1 MHHAT
6 ATRNDLAHH
15 LNESTMS
22 SLVPDITPRI
32 AVLVPCYNEA
42 LTVMD
47 VIDGFRAALPNA
59 EIYVFDNNSSDGTAD
74 VARKAGAIVRTET
87 RQGKGNVVNR
97 MFSDVE
103 ADIYIMVDGDATYDA
118 KVVGRLIDEVR
129 AGPYDM
135 VNVARLAESSSAYR
149 SGHAM
154 GNKLMTGLVQLIFGT
169 ATTDMLS
176 GYKAFS
182 RRYVN
187 AKITNKIERFFI
199 IIYYSLFYKM
209 YSKLYIECIV

>member
-1 MHHAT
+1 MA
-6 ATRNDLAHH
+6 
-15 LNESTMS
+15 
-22 SLVPDITPRI
+22 
-32 AVLVPCYNEA
+32 
-42 LTVMD
+42 
-47 VIDGFRAALPNA
+47 
-59 EIYVFDNNSSDGTAD
+59 SDGTAD